1 MLTSNLN
8 RTVMKKIFIYFA
20 LSAVVFATSCSK
32 EHLAETN
39 TDPKAGTIE
48 NTDPNF
54 LLSSGQLGYA
64 NTGYTQLLYQSM
76 MIQGLASTLGYYGN
90 GDKYVNT
97 SGTIGYQARIWNE
110 GYTALSK
117 LNQAIKIANTQN
129 PEKFRNVIQ
138 IAKINQ
144 IFLYQRISDAY
155 GAIPFS
161 EALMAESGNVTPK
174 YDDQKSVY
182 TALLTNLETA
192 INALDPAAGT
202 VSGDLYYSGDVP
214 KWKKAG
220 YSLMLRLA
228 MRLTKVEPATARTWA
243 EKAYTGGVIT
253 DIADNAI
260 FRTDGSFDDTRNAS
274 AGALLVPDDFQQVR
288 WSKTM
293 IDFLKATNDPR
304 ISSIAEIPAA
314 GTANNASTTLAG
326 DNTASRQIGMP
337 NGYDLGEGATNIRNE
352 PNYPGATGTGKDIAV
367 LGGYSRPRIAVYIQQ
382 NTPIVTIS
390 AAETEFLLAEAA
402 FRGWAVGADAATHY
416 ANGLRAA
423 MNGMVQIGAAAAV
436 SADAANAYVATH
448 PLIAGQE
455 LKMINEQYWANENA
469 TFSFIESWSNW
480 RRSGYPVLTPVVY
493 TGNVTNGTIPRRM
506 VYPSTE
512 RTANGTNYLAAVATL
527 SGGDFLT
534 SRVWWD
540 AAN

>member
-1 MLTSNLN
+1 
-8 RTVMKKIFIYFA
+8 MKKIFIYIA

-39 TDPKAGTIE
+39 TDPKAGTGS

-64 NTGYTQLLYQSM
+64 NTGYTQLLYQSTM
-76 MIQGLASTLGYYGN
+76 MQGLASTLGYYGN

-97 SGTIGYQARIWNE
+97 SGTIGYQAQIWNN

-117 LNQAIKIANTQN
+117 LNQSIKVATSQD
-129 PEKFRNVIQ
+129 PEKFKNVIQ

-144 IFLYQRISDAY
+144 IFIFQRISDAY

-161 EALMAESGNVTPK
+161 EALLAESGNVTPK
-174 YDDQKSVY
+174 YDDQKSIY
-182 TALLTNLETA
+182 TALLTNLDAA
-192 INALDPAAGT
+192 INALDPAVAT
-202 VSGDLYYSGDVP
+202 VSGDLYYSGNVT

-228 MRLTKVEPATARTWA
+228 MRLTKVDAATAKTWA
-243 EKAYTGGVIT
+243 EKAYAGGVIT
-253 DIADNAI
+253 DVADNAI
-260 FRTDGSFDDTRNAS
+260 FKTDGSFDDTRNAS

-293 IDFLKATNDPR
+293 INFLKATNDPR
-304 ISSIAEIPAA
+304 VSAIAEIPAA
-314 GTANNASTTLAG
+314 GTANNSSNTLAG

-337 NGYDLGEGATNIRNE
+337 NGYDLGEGATNIKNE
-352 PNYPGATGTGKDIAV
+352 PNYPGPTGTGNDIAV
-367 LGGYSRPRIAVYIQQ
+367 LGGYSRPRIAIYIQQ
-382 NTPIVTIS
+382 NAPIVTIS

-402 FRGWAVGADAATHY
+402 FRGWTVGDNAATHY
-416 ANGLRAA
+416 SRAMTA
-423 MNGMVQIGAAAAV
+423 AFNGMVQIGTAATVAP
-436 SADAANAYVATH
+436 SDAAAYVAAH
-448 PLIAGQE
+448 PLVAGQE

-469 TFSFIESWSNW
+469 TFSFIECWSNW
-480 RRSGYPVLTPVVY
+480 KRSGFPVLTPVVY
-493 TGNVTNGTIPRRM
+493 SGNVTNGTIPRRM
-506 VYPSTE
+506 IYPSNEKTS
-512 RTANGTNYLAAVATL
+512 NGTNYLAAVATL
-527 SGGDFLT
+527 TGGDFLT

-540 AAN
+540 TAN

>member
-1 MLTSNLN
+1 
-8 RTVMKKIFIYFA
+8 MKKIFIYFA
-20 LSAVVFATSCSK
+20 LCAVVLSSSCSK
-32 EHLAETN
+32 DHLGEVN
-39 TDPKAGTIE
+39 TDPKAGTE
-48 NTDPNF
+48 ADTDPNF

-76 MIQGLASTLGYYGN
+76 MMQGLASTLGYYGN

-117 LNQAIKIANTQN
+117 LNQAITVATAQD
-129 PEKFRNVIQ
+129 PEKYKNVIQ

-155 GAIPFS
+155 GAVPFS
-161 EALMAESGNVTPK
+161 EALLAASGNVTPK
-174 YDDQKSVY
+174 YDAQQAIY

-192 INALDPAAGT
+192 INALDPAVTT
-202 VSGDLYYSGDVP
+202 VSGDLYYTGNVT

-228 MRLTKVEPATARTWA
+228 MRLTKVDPATAKTWA

-253 DIADNAI
+253 DIADNAV
-260 FRTDGSFDDTRNAS
+260 FKTDGSFDDTRNAS
-274 AGALLVPDDFQQVR
+274 TGALLVPDDFQQVR

-293 IDFLKATNDPR
+293 IDFLRATNDPR
-304 ISSIAEIPAA
+304 LAVIGEVPMA
-314 GTANNASTTLAG
+314 GAANNKNTALAG
-326 DNTASRQIGMP
+326 DNTASLQIGMP
-337 NGYDLGEGATNIRNE
+337 NGYDLGEGATNIARA
-352 PNYPGATGTGKDIAV
+352 PGYPGATGTGTDIAV
-367 LGGYSRPRIAVYIQQ
+367 LGGYSRPRISIYLQTNA
-382 NTPIVTIS
+382 PIITIS

-402 FRGWAVGADAATHY
+402 FRGWAVGESAATHY
-416 ANGLRAA
+416 ANGVAA
-423 MNGMVQIGAAAAV
+423 ALNGMVQIGASAAIG
-436 SADAANAYVATH
+436 ANTVATYVASN
-448 PLIAGQE
+448 PLIVGQE

-469 TFSFIESWSNW
+469 TFSFIECWSNW
-480 RRSGYPVLTPVVY
+480 RRSNFPVLTPVVY

-506 VYPSTE
+506 IYPSTE
-512 RTANGTNYLAAVATL
+512 KTANGTNYLSAVATL
-527 SGGDFLT
+527 TGGDFLT

-540 AAN
+540 TAN

>member
-1 MLTSNLN
+1 
-8 RTVMKKIFIYFA
+8 MKKIFIYIA

-39 TDPKAGTIE
+39 TDPKAGTGS

-76 MIQGLASTLGYYGN
+76 MMQGLASTLGYYGN

-117 LNQAIKIANTQN
+117 LNQSIKVATAQD
-129 PEKFRNVIQ
+129 PEKFKNVIQ

-174 YDDQKSVY
+174 YDDQKSIY
-182 TALLTNLETA
+182 TALLTNLDAA
-192 INALDPAAGT
+192 ITALDPAVAT
-202 VSGDLYYSGDVP
+202 VSGDLYYSGNVT

-228 MRLTKVEPATARTWA
+228 MRLTKVDAATAKTWA

-253 DIADNAI
+253 DVADNAI
-260 FRTDGSFDDTRNAS
+260 FKTDGSFDDTRNAS
-274 AGALLVPDDFQQVR
+274 TGALLVPDDFQQVR

-293 IDFLKATNDPR
+293 INFLKATNDPR
-304 ISSIAEIPAA
+304 VSAIAEVPAA
-314 GTANNASTTLAG
+314 GTANNANNALAG
-326 DNTASRQIGMP
+326 NNTASIQVGMP
-337 NGYDLGEGATNIRNE
+337 NGYDLGEGATNIKNE
-352 PNYPGATGTGKDIAV
+352 PNYPGATGTGNDIAP
-367 LGGYSRPRIAVYIQQ
+367 LGGYSRPRIAIYLQQ
-382 NTPIVTIS
+382 NAPIVTIS
-390 AAETEFLLAEAA
+390 AAESEFLLAEAA
-402 FRGWAVGADAATHY
+402 FRGWAVGDNAATHY
-416 ANGLRAA
+416 ARAMSA
-423 MNGMVQIGAAAAV
+423 AFNGMVQIGAAATVAA
-436 SADAANAYVATH
+436 ADAAAYVSAH
-448 PLIAGQE
+448 PLVAGQE

-469 TFSFIESWSNW
+469 TFSFIECWSNW
-480 RRSGYPVLTPVVY
+480 RRSGFPVLTPVVY
-493 TGNVTNGTIPRRM
+493 SGNVTNGTIPRRM
-506 VYPSTE
+506 IYPSTE
-512 RTANGTNYLAAVATL
+512 KTANGTNYLAAVATL
-527 SGGDFLT
+527 TGGDFLT

-540 AAN
+540 TAN